1 MLTTVQLDR
10 TRRTPWFV
18 FVAFALVALTG
29 TGLVGAD
36 AASLGGIGS
45 ETLTASRH
53 LGSSGAPTVVA
64 WDNFDGRN
72 NTNLDGQ
79 TTAGGGL
86 TWNAVRGTWRIRGN
100 QADANNNDV
109 ALAVAATSPYRAVE
123 ATTYRGGTTFDIGL
137 FVNMNAGGT
146 QFISAELTNANNG
159 ELQIWR
165 YSNGGWTLLTSTSNL
180 YSGPASGW
188 PTSATMRMT
197 SAPGGALTVTIDGA
211 VVATYT
217 LSAGDQAT
225 YQNAS
230 HQNFGLYSYYDGD
243 SRWDDFHLDS
253 A

>member
-1 MLTTVQLDR
+1 MQLDR
-10 TRRTPWFV
+10 PRRTPWFV

-53 LGSSGAPTVVA
+53 LGSLGAPTVVA
-64 WDNFDGRN
+64 WDNFDAGN
-72 NTNLDGQ
+72 GTNLDGR
-79 TTAGGGL
+79 TTTGGGL
-86 TWNAVRGTWRIRGN
+86 TWDAVRGTWRIRGN
-100 QADANNNDV
+100 QADVTSGDV
-109 ALAVAATSPYRAVE
+109 ALAVTATSPHRAVE

-137 FVNMNAGGT
+137 FVNMNAAGT

-165 YSNGGWTLLTSTSNL
+165 YNGGWTLLTSTSNL

-188 PTSATMRMT
+188 PTSATIRMT
-197 SAPGGALTVTIDGA
+197 SAPGGTLTVSIDGA
-211 VVATYT
+211 VVATHA

-225 YQNAS
+225 FQNAS
-230 HQNFGLYSYYDGD
+230 HQDFGLYSYYDGN
-243 SRWDDFHLDS
+243 SRWDDFHLDTV
-253 A
+253 